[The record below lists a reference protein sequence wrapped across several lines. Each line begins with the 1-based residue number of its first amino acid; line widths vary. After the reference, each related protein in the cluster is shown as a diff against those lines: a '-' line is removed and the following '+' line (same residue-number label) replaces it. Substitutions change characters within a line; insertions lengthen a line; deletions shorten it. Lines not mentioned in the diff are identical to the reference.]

1 MLVLNRVTENM
12 CHCYWR
18 KKEPSKITPLSLSLS
33 LFSSLSLSLSHPE
46 VDLICTSNALGHS
59 SGHFFIRRRIGA
71 NQLLNGKEPLVY
83 FSCAFSF
90 LSCVPPLPSFLSKVP
105 CDLFSATVDVKEY
118 NSSFSSISGLCL
130 QFSLLSSCFTS
141 FSRFFPLLRASPS
154 FVHLGKQTDV

>member
-12 CHCYWR
+12 CHCCWR

-33 LFSSLSLSLSHPE
+33 HPE
-46 VDLICTSNALGHS
+46 VDLICTSSALGHS

-83 FSCAFSF
+83 FSCAFAF
-90 LSCVPPLPSFLSKVP
+90 CPVPPLPSFLRKVP